1 MKPLASVPWTL
12 PPQGVRVIMD
22 LAWQDPECIHLEVGE
37 PNFPTPDHIVEAAV
51 EAARTGFH
59 KYTPNA
65 GIAELREAIA
75 QKMRRYNGLDV
86 TAEQVCVHPGA
97 VTGIFTTVMAL
108 VDPGDEV
115 LLPALSWPNAEMSVR
130 LLGGTPVPYP
140 LRAEDGFLPDF
151 DRLEQLI
158 TPRTKAILVNSPGNP
173 TGAVFDETTVRRI
186 ADFCRRH
193 DLWLISDEI
202 YEHIVFDHAHV
213 SPARFA
219 PERTITVSGLSKAY
233 AMTGWRIGY
242 TVSPPEVASVI
253 IKLQEPVISSTNS
266 IAQKAAV
273 AALTGP
279 QDCVEAMRNAYR
291 QRRDLAMDV
300 LRRHGLARYTPQG
313 AFYLLVDVSAY
324 SMDSFEA
331 AKAILRETH
340 VAVAPGE
347 AFGAGG
353 AGFVRV
359 SLANREDLLE
369 EGLERICRFVEAH
382 AVQRQTG

>member
-1 MKPLASVPWTL
+1 MKPLAAVPAAL
-12 PPQGVRVIMD
+12 PPQGVRVIME
-22 LAWQDPECIHLEVGE
+22 LAWKDPDCIHLEVGE
-37 PNFPTPDHIVEAAV
+37 PNFPTPPHIVEAAV
-51 EAARTGFH
+51 EAARSGFH

-65 GIAELREAIA
+65 GIPELREAIA
-75 QKMRRYNGLDV
+75 VKMRRYNGIDV
-86 TAEQVCVHPGA
+86 DPAQVCVHPGA
-97 VTGIFTTVMAL
+97 VTGILSALMAL
-108 VDPGDEV
+108 VNPGDEV
-115 LLPALSWPNAEMSVR
+115 LLPSLSWPNAEMTVR
-130 LLGGTPVPYP
+130 LLNGVPVHYP
-140 LRAEDGFLPDF
+140 LSPDHGFIPDLKA
-151 DRLEQLI
+151 LEELV
-158 TPRTKAILVNSPGNP
+158 TEKTKVLLVNSPGNP
-173 TGAVFDETTVRRI
+173 TGAVFDENVTAAI
-186 ADFCRRH
+186 AEFCRRH

-202 YEHIVFDHAHV
+202 YEHIVFERPHI

-242 TVSPPEVASVI
+242 TVSPPAVADLIV
-253 IKLQEPVISSTNS
+253 KLQEPIISSTNS

-279 QDCVEAMRNAYR
+279 QACVEEMRQAYR
-291 QRRDLAMDV
+291 RRRDLALAV
-300 LRRHGLARYTPQG
+300 LQRHGLARYTPQG

-324 SMDSFEA
+324 SRDSYAA

-359 SLANREDLLE
+359 SLANRDDLVE
-369 EGLERICRFVEAH
+369 EGLERICRFVAAH
-382 AVQRQTG
+382 AHAALSG